1 MRILIIEDDKDTL
14 SYIAKGLT
22 EAGHRP
28 EVASTG
34 IDGLHRASTEDFDA
48 LIVDRMLP
56 EMDGLE
62 IVQQL
67 RRKDIHTPILI
78 LSALGD
84 VDDRVQGLKTGSDD
98 YLTKPFAYSELLARL
113 DAIVRRVDASATTT
127 QLIVDDLTLN
137 LLTREVTR
145 AGQKIDVLPTE
156 FRILE
161 VLMRY
166 SEQVVT
172 RTMLLEKVWDYN
184 FDPQTS
190 IIDVHISRLRTKI
203 DKQFDK
209 PLIHTIRGS
218 GYMLSPE

>member
-127 QLIVDDLTLN
+127 QLVVDDLTLN

>member
-1 MRILIIEDDKDTL
+1 MRILIVEDDKDTL

-67 RRKDIHTPILI
+67 RAKDVNTPILI

-113 DAIVRRVDASATTT
+113 DAIVRRVDASVTTT
-127 QLIVDDLTLN
+127 QLAVDDLTLN

-145 AGQKIDVLPTE
+145 AGKKIDVLPTE

-218 GYMLSPE
+218 GYMLSS